1 MNNTPASSLAR
12 YRRWVL
18 WALVAVLVVGL
29 VAWAMQP
36 RPIEVEVGRVSTGRF
51 EQVIEEDGQLRV
63 KHRYL
68 IAAPT
73 LAELTRPVLKV
84 GDAVRAGDVVAT
96 LVPVAPQMI
105 DARTREVLQQ
115 RVGSA
120 DAARLAASAQV
131 RRLETALA
139 QSDLEA
145 ERATR
150 LARENF
156 ISVSALDQA
165 LLAQR
170 AARQALE
177 AGRAELRVAEFAQAE
192 ARAALARAEPGA
204 AARAD
209 GLWVLRS
216 PVDGRVVKLHLDSAA
231 PVTAG
236 QPLLVIGDTDA
247 VEAVIDVLSGEVQQI
262 APGAP
267 VSLSLAASAPAIA
280 GQVARVEPVAFTKV
294 SALGIE
300 EQRVNVIV
308 DLPPGT
314 PGVGDGFRV
323 DARITVSARE
333 GVLLVPSA
341 ALVRDGT
348 AWRVFVV
355 EDGRARARAVTLQ
368 ARHADAAWV
377 ADGLREGE
385 SVLLYPGTTVRDGQA
400 VRVRG

>member
-1 MNNTPASSLAR
+1 MNNTTSSPLAR
-12 YRRWVL
+12 FRRWVP

-29 VAWAMQP
+29 VVWALQP
-36 RPIEVEVGRVSTGRF
+36 RPIEVEVGHVATGRF
-51 EQVIEEDGQLRV
+51 EQLIEEDGQLRV
-63 KHRYL
+63 KNRYL

-73 LAELTRPVLKV
+73 AAELTRPTLKV
-84 GDAVRAGDVVAT
+84 GDAVRAGEVVAT

-105 DARTREVLQQ
+105 DARTRTVLQQ

-120 DAARLAASAQV
+120 DAARLAAGAQV
-131 RRLETALA
+131 RRLEAALA

-156 ISVSALDQA
+156 ISVTALDQA

-170 AARQALE
+170 TARQALE

-204 AARAD
+204 GARTD
-209 GLWVLRS
+209 GLWQIRS
-216 PVDGRVVKLHLDSAA
+216 PVDGRVVKLHMDSAA

-236 QPLLVIGDTDA
+236 QPLLTIGDTDA
-247 VEAVIDVLSGEVQQI
+247 VEAAIDVLSSEVQQI

-267 VSLSLAASAPAIA
+267 ASLSLGASVPAIA
-280 GQVARVEPVAFTKV
+280 GRVARVEPVAFTKV

-308 DLPPGT
+308 DLPPGA

-355 EDGRARARAVTLQ
+355 EAGRARARAVTLQ

-385 SVLLYPGTTVRDGQA
+385 AVLLYPGTTVRDGQA
-400 VRVRG
+400 VRVRE